1 MQYLN
6 ARYAEWFNWRHGYSG
21 HLFQG
26 RFWSEL
32 VDSDEY
38 LFEVARYIVLN
49 PVRAGICRHPLD
61 WPWSSYAAT
70 VGVAPSPAFLT
81 YEWLLELFATDL
93 RKARTAYAAFVSE
106 GARAARPDT
115 SGV

>member
-6 ARYAEWFNWRHGYSG
+6 ARYAEWFNWRHGYRG

-32 VDSDEY
+32 VDTERY
-38 LFEVARYIVLN
+38 LAEVARYIALN
-49 PVRAGICRHPLD
+49 PLRAGLCRDPLD

-70 VGVAPSPAFLT
+70 IGLGPAPDFLT
-81 YEWLLELFATDL
+81 CEWLLELFGSSL
-93 RKARTAYAAFVSE
+93 NN
-106 GARAARPDT
+106 ARAAYRSFVSQAAPVIHRDV